1 MRLKIRHTTFSDLKL
16 GFIYLLIGTVG
27 FFFTRLNHN
36 IFDIIPPCLFR
47 QITGIPCPACGATH
61 SGYYLSH
68 LQIIPAFLINPFF
81 FILFV
86 GLIVWGGNTVAGLF
100 FKKKLQIILTVQ
112 ETKIIRFIII
122 VSFPL
127 NWLYLI
133 FVNYFI
139 GRK

>member
-27 FFFTRLNHN
+27 FIFTRFNPNL
-36 IFDIIPPCLFR
+36 FETIPPCLFR

-68 LQIIPAFLINPFF
+68 FQIIPAFLTNPFF

-86 GLIVWGGNTVAGLF
+86 GLIVWGCNTAAGLI
-100 FKKKLQIILTVQ
+100 FKKKLQLILTVQ
-112 ETKIIRFIII
+112 ESKIIRFIII
-122 VSFPL
+122 TSFPL

-133 FVNYFI
+133 IVNYFI